1 MSEIEGVIHSL
12 VQTPP
17 DEQAIT
23 IRRYFTPNA
32 QFTHPLCRTGSFAN
46 SRYLVERIY
55 RWYKILSPKI
65 SMTVHSKTFD
75 TSNMVMYVGITQV
88 FKIWAIPFHHSEVS
102 LVTVLHLEQGR
113 DRRYY
118 ISSQNDLYQTDQWP
132 RFLPF
137 VRLFAWM
144 IPLVQLFA
152 TLVCVVSSYAFA
164 PVTWLEQNV
173 QRNMAFREL
182 PPKWDDAR

>member
-1 MSEIEGVIHSL
+1 MDDPLSEIEGVIHSL

-55 RWYKILSPKI
+55 RC
-65 SMTVHSKTFD
+65 KTFD

-152 TLVCVVSSYAFA
+152 TLVCVVSSYA
-164 PVTWLEQNV
+164 L
-173 QRNMAFREL
+173 RL
-182 PPKWDDAR
+182 